1 MSTTS
6 ENTTEAT
13 EAEEFLGRD
22 AILTADDRLYD
33 VVPVPEWNGKVR
45 IRSLTG
51 TERDRF
57 EADVAGNGKKL
68 KLDNVR
74 AKFVARSIVDAKGN
88 QVFSNSGADIAALG
102 KKNAA
107 ALNRVFEACQKLSG
121 LTDEDVDEL
130 LGE

>member
-1 MSTTS
+1 MTT
-6 ENTTEAT
+6 ENTAET
-13 EAEEFLGRD
+13 EEFLGRD

-68 KLDNVR
+68 KLDNIR

-102 KKNAA
+102 RKNAA

>member
-1 MSTTS
+1 MTST
-6 ENTTEAT
+6 NTETAET
-13 EAEEFLGRD
+13 EEFLGRD
-22 AILTADDRLYD
+22 AILSADDRLYD
-33 VVPVPEWNGKVR
+33 TVAVPEWGGKVR

-68 KLDNVR
+68 RLDNVR
-74 AKFVARSIVDAKGN
+74 SKFVAKCIIDAKGN
-88 QVFSNSGADIAALG
+88 QVFSSSGADIAALG
-102 KKNAA
+102 KKNAS